1 MFNEL
6 RRVSKEF
13 LHEITTVLKSL
24 RRKILV
30 MHFCGTH
37 QYTIVKN
44 GIDDFLAQYGIE
56 VREGPGCPVC
66 VTTTKEIEMGIKLA
80 REGITV
86 TTFGDLMKVPG
97 HTDSLNTVKG
107 KVRVVYSIEDSIK
120 YAKEHKNED
129 VVFLAVGF
137 ETTMPS
143 TAVQILEGMPEN
155 HYVLS
160 LHKFTPPAL
169 DAVLRSGEVKLD
181 GIILP
186 GHVSTVIGVKPWR
199 KYAKKYKIPMVVA
212 GFEPID
218 VLVGIKL
225 LVDLIM
231 EESYEV
237 VNEYVRSVREEGN
250 ITAQETINKAFD
262 IVDGEWR
269 GFGKIERSAAGIK
282 KEFED
287 HNALKVFEDV
297 LENVLE
303 KDYPEPPGCKCGD
316 IIRGVAVPTDCPLF
330 GRVCTPENP
339 VGPCMVSSE
348 GACSIVYKYKG
359 IQGKFL
365 EKS

>member
-1 MFNEL
+1 MIFPLKPLPPSILE
-6 RRVSKEF
+6 K
-13 LHEITTVLKSL
+13 ITQTLEKVD
-24 RRKILV
+24 RKLLF

-44 GIDDFLAQYGIE
+44 GIDNFLAQYGIE

-66 VTTTKEIEMGIKLA
+66 VTTTKEIEMGITLA
-80 REGITV
+80 KEGITI

-143 TAVQILEGMPEN
+143 TAVQILERMPEN
-155 HYVLS
+155 HYILS

-169 DAVLRSGEVKLD
+169 DAVLRSGEIKLD

-186 GHVSTVIGVKPWR
+186 GHVSTVIGVRPWR
-199 KYAKKYKIPMVVA
+199 KYAAKYKIPMVVA

-218 VLVGIKL
+218 VLVGIKI
-225 LVDLIM
+225 LVNLVM
-231 EESYEV
+231 EESFDV

-250 ITAQETINKAFD
+250 ITAQEIINEAFD

-269 GFGKIERSAAGIK
+269 GFGKIEKSTAEIK
-282 KEFED
+282 REFED

-297 LENVLE
+297 LEGILE

-330 GRVCTPENP
+330 GKVCTPDNP
-339 VGPCMVSSE
+339 IGPCMVSSE

-359 IQGKFL
+359 KL
-365 EKS
+365 LRMS